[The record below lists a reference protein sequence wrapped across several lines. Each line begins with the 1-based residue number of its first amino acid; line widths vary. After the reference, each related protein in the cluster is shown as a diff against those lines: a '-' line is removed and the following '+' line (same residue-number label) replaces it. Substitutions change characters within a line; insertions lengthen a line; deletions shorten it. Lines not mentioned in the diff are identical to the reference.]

1 MGVRTEIKEMR
12 DGFLVVAQ
20 ASVDTYEEALAWA
33 EAFRYV
39 DGPDD
44 DTTPPFV
51 DM

>member
-39 DGPDD
+39 YPDD